1 MISTNSKKALALCS
15 FVTLITAFVSYKAG
29 FFDKYIY
36 AGGTVLQSS
45 PNGGAMNNNIADT
58 VPVSKKDISTKEDAL
73 RQASNDSTLQSGTG
87 LSRILKDSL
96 EGRPKPKLDSLIT
109 TRPIMSS
116 SKSGPIFNRVDKRQ
130 NDLLRIFKLYQGD
143 SAGLRKALERHFR

>member
-1 MISTNSKKALALCS
+1 MISTNSKKVFALCS
-15 FVTLITAFVSYKAG
+15 FVTLLTAFVSYKAG
-29 FFDKYIY
+29 FFDDYIDTGSMY
-36 AGGTVLQSS
+36 FQSS
-45 PNGGAMNNNIADT
+45 PNGGAINNIADT
-58 VPVSKKDISTKEDAL
+58 VPVSKKDIPSKDDTL